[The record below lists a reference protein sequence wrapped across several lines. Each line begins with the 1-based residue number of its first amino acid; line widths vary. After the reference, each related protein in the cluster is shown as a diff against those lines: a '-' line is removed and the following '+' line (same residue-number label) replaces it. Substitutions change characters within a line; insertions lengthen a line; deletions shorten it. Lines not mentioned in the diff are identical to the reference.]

1 MDSMTKKELDLTLEN
16 VQLKLTVLT
25 LQARLAQAEFNQLKQ
40 VEAAVKLQLDAM
52 TEAEKENGTVD
63 VQS

>member
-1 MDSMTKKELDLTLEN
+1 MDSMTKKELELTFEN
-16 VQLKLTVLT
+16 VQLKLTVIT

-52 TEAEKENGTVD
+52 TEAEKENGPTD

>member
-1 MDSMTKKELDLTLEN
+1 MDSMTKKELELTLEN